1 MREVLLVTKIGEVFS
16 DVPESDKIRHDTVA
30 ASLIY
35 RYIDTNY
42 RETPAAKSMYD
53 NCLNAA
59 KFYQI
64 LAIMDDVNALV
75 AFFPDVISPK
85 QIIYFIENFGEEAEE
100 KQNSKRFHLVKYDAA
115 SNKLRDINMNIL
127 LDIYT
132 KTMGEKQNGFNR

>member
-64 LAIMDDVNALV
+64 LAIMDD
-75 AFFPDVISPK
+75 
-85 QIIYFIENFGEEAEE
+85 ENFGEEAEE

>member
-1 MREVLLVTKIGEVFS
+1 M
-16 DVPESDKIRHDTVA
+16 A

-64 LAIMDDVNALV
+64 LAIMDDVNDLV